1 MFNSN
6 YDKDKVFGVKEAS
19 EADTEGLELRYEVE
33 HGEEGGPCYSRQ
45 RVYRD
50 KDGNYYLALKSG
62 TAATAMLAMET
73 RYHSDGRE
81 VLIPVRR
88 EALATWAQHNLD
100 GEDHGR
106 AWEEFKTPEAFEHKT
121 IWLYQQGAEAG
132 QQGYVHEF
140 LWKVGDG
147 LYMLFSTEDDY
158 PCPGYSSPFVDL
170 SKGGDCRD
178 DLYIY
183 YVTPETARR
192 WAEARGMGERA
203 CQKAFDDCAA

>member
-1 MFNSN
+1 MCN
-6 YDKDKVFGVKEAS
+6 YDKEKVFGVKEAS
-19 EADTEGLELRYEVE
+19 EADIEGLELRYEVE
-33 HGEEGGPCYSRQ
+33 HRKEGDPCYLRQ

-62 TAATAMLAMET
+62 TDATAMLSMELW
-73 RYHSDGRE
+73 YHPGGRE
-81 VLIPVRR
+81 VLIPVRP
-88 EALATWAQHNLD
+88 EALLYWARNNLH
-100 GEDHGR
+100 GEDYGR
-106 AWEEFKTPEAFEHKT
+106 AMEEFKTPEAFEHRK

-158 PCPGYSSPFVDL
+158 PCPGYNSPFVDL
-170 SKGGDCRD
+170 SKGSDCRD

-192 WAEARGMGERA
+192 WAEARGMGEMA
-203 CQKAFDDCAA
+203 CQEAFGDCAA